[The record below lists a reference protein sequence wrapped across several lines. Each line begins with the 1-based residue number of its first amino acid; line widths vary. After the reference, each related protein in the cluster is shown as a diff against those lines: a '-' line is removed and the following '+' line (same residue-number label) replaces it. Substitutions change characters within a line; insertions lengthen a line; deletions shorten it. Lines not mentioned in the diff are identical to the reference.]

1 MAQAQGTERAV
12 IRKQKVGRVVSNK
25 MDKTVV
31 VAVDY
36 LRPHPIYRKT
46 VRKTHKFYAHDED
59 NSCRIG
65 DTVRIE
71 ETRPLSKQ
79 KRWRV
84 VEVLGN
90 KDQPIAA
97 DAPEDIVAPKAS
109 QADNENDEV

>member
-1 MAQAQGTERAV
+1 MAEETRK
-12 IRKQKVGRVVSNK
+12 IRKQKVGRVVSTK

-46 VRKTHKFYAHDED
+46 VRTTNKFYAHDEE
-59 NSCRIG
+59 NQCQAG

-71 ETRPLSKQ
+71 ETRPLSKL

-84 VEVLGN
+84 VE
-90 KDQPIAA
+90 
-97 DAPEDIVAPKAS
+97 IVGSTRKLVPGETVAG
-109 QADNENDEV
+109 DTDLEEVAG

>member
-1 MAQAQGTERAV
+1 MAQV

-36 LRPHPIYRKT
+36 LRPHPLYRKT
-46 VRKTHKFYAHDED
+46 VRTTNKFYAHDANNE
-59 NSCRIG
+59 CKLG

-71 ETRPLSKQ
+71 ETRPLSKL

-84 VEVLGN
+84 IEIVGEDRGPVRHDLIPDELQAEEVE
-90 KDQPIAA
+90 
-97 DAPEDIVAPKAS
+97 E
-109 QADNENDEV
+109 

>member
-1 MAQAQGTERAV
+1 MAEV
-12 IRKQKVGRVVSNK
+12 NRKQKVGRVVSNK

-46 VRKTHKFYAHDED
+46 VRTTNKFYAHDEQ
-59 NSCRIG
+59 NECRMG

-71 ETRPLSKQ
+71 ETRPLSKL

-84 VEVLGN
+84 VEILG
-90 KDQPIAA
+90 A
-97 DAPEDIVAPKAS
+97 DKRPLRGDLIPGEL
-109 QADNENDEV
+109 QANEEPV